1 MIKSLNSLFFGIFF
15 MLMSIPVFILEYNIV
30 GIGCLILGVINLII
44 FVVENEKRGNS
55 NENT

>member
-1 MIKSLNSLFFGIFF
+1 MKSLDSLLFGIFF
-15 MLMSIPVFILEYNIV
+15 VLISISIFILKYNIF

-55 NENT
+55 NEDT

>member
-1 MIKSLNSLFFGIFF
+1 MIKSLDSLLFGIFF